1 MFVSLRGL
9 VRVCALLMNF
19 GSHVGL
25 YYDESNDKDTPY
37 HWAQGPGFW
46 DVGELWR
53 GKWDHVP

>member
-1 MFVSLRGL
+1 M
-9 VRVCALLMNF
+9 RVCALLMNF